1 MYSGVLSE
9 TARCIFEIS
18 RNMKTTM
25 SFIFS
30 SYETDSY
37 TGFVHSTNE
46 YPDPN
51 TFFRKVTILDEFLT
65 FYTAN

>member
-1 MYSGVLSE
+1 
-9 TARCIFEIS
+9 
-18 RNMKTTM
+18 MKTTM
-25 SFIFS
+25 SFVFS